1 MKFNLD
7 TAEIFVP
14 DGLPAEGA
22 LARTTHMAIGAHQ
35 DDIEIMAF
43 DGILKCFQ
51 RDDKWFC
58 GVVVTNGSGSP
69 RDDLYKDY
77 TDEAM
82 RMVRRKEQK
91 KAAVV
96 GEYAAQVLLD
106 YPSAA
111 VKDGSNKA
119 PVEDIGLLLKAAKPE
134 VVYTH
139 NLADKH
145 DTHVAVAL
153 RVIEAIRTLPATE
166 RPQRLYGCEIWR
178 DLDWMVDTDK
188 VAFDCS
194 AHENLQ
200 AALLGVFDSQ
210 ICGGKRYD
218 LATMGRRRANATYYA
233 SHSVDV
239 TTGMTFAMDL
249 TPLIKDPP
257 KDVQAYV
264 QEFMDRFAQE
274 VVERLAKLLKSWG
287 PTLDLPSIG

>member
-14 DGLPAEGA
+14 DGLPDEEA

-43 DGILKCFQ
+43 DGILQCFQ
-51 RDDKWFC
+51 KDGKWFC

-82 RMVRRKEQK
+82 QVVRRKEQK
-91 KAAVV
+91 KAAVI

-106 YPSAA
+106 YPSAT

-119 PVEDIGLLLKAAKPE
+119 PVKDIGLVLKAAKPE

-145 DTHVAVAL
+145 DTHVAVTL
-153 RVIEAIRTLPATE
+153 RVIEAIRDLPAAE

-200 AALLGVFDSQ
+200 VALLGVFDSQ

-233 SHSVDV
+233 SHDVDV
-239 TTGMTFAMDL
+239 ATGMIFAMDL
-249 TPLIKDPP
+249 TPLIQDSIRAVH
-257 KDVQAYV
+257 DYI
-264 QEFMDRFAQE
+264 QEFIDRFTQE
-274 VVERLAKLLKSWG
+274 VMERLGRLQ
-287 PTLDLPSIG
+287 